1 MKPDA
6 HTSLRRDGRP
16 RRRRPARWLAFALA
30 AIFVLPLCTALAS
43 HFVSGAQAVDW
54 RSARRDS
61 SGLAPDPRTTDDAVI
76 QVYAARAVGWRG
88 ALGVHT
94 WFAVKPGGTAHYT
107 RLEVTGFSVRRGG
120 TAVRVGQGVPDAY
133 WYGSAPTLLRELRG
147 GEDVDALIERLFA
160 LASRY
165 PHDDSYRLWPGPNSN
180 TFVAHL
186 ARNLPELSL
195 DLPPTAIGKDYLVE
209 GGLFGGLFGRPPS
222 GRGVQVSLAGL
233 AGVVVSP
240 QEGLELNLLG
250 LSAGIDLM
258 PPALK
263 LPGIGRVGFA
273 EPPAP

>member
-1 MKPDA
+1 M
-6 HTSLRRDGRP
+6 L
-16 RRRRPARWLAFALA
+16 
-30 AIFVLPLCTALAS
+30 FVLPLCAALAS
-43 HFVSGAQAVDW
+43 HYVSGAQAVDW

-61 SGLAPDPRTTDDAVI
+61 SGLAPDPRTTEDAVI

-94 WFAVKPGGTAHYT
+94 WFAVKPLGTLRYT

-120 TAVRVGQGVPDAY
+120 TAVRIGQGVPDAY

-147 GEDVDALIERLFA
+147 GEEVDALIERLFE

-165 PHDDSYRLWPGPNSN
+165 PHDDSYRIWPGPNSN

-186 ARNLPELSL
+186 ARNMPELSL

-209 GGLFGGLFGRPPS
+209 GRLFGRPPS
-222 GRGVQVSLAGL
+222 GRGMQVSLSGL
-233 AGVVVSP
+233 AGVVLSP

-250 LSAGIDLM
+250 LSAGIDFM

-273 EPPAP
+273 EPPVL